1 VRRSQNLADNVTGLV
16 ITRVDPDSDAADK
29 GLQPGDVV
37 LKIGNHNVA
46 TAADLQDGIAEAK
59 RAGRKTVLLLVS
71 SAGGGRTGFVAIDI
85 GA

>member
-1 VRRSQNLADNVTGLV
+1 
-16 ITRVDPDSDAADK
+16 
-29 GLQPGDVV
+29 V

-46 TAADLQDGIAEAK
+46 TASDLQDGIAEAK